1 MLVIP
6 EIKIIEIIDVILAV
20 VADDYNS
27 TTDKN
32 RTLLYQLFGDTQIGK
47 YNFYKE
53 AVDIFTRG
61 TEHQRR
67 IQTRMMFDA
76 QRAHLPTIHITMP
89 SEQPNGDGIGF
100 DQGYIEDTID
110 NENRTVTPMFT
121 RMFDTNYHAVIT
133 SDNALEVIC
142 IYHVIKGLLISTF
155 SNIEFNGI
163 RNPKFSG
170 QDLQIQMDNMPPH
183 IFVRGLGISC
193 SYETTVP
200 SFDKEKFI
208 NKFKTIF
215 TIIPGD

>member
-1 MLVIP
+1 MIVIP

-20 VADDYNS
+20 VHDDYNS

-32 RTLLYQLFGDTQIGK
+32 KTILYQLLGTTQIGK
-47 YNFYKE
+47 YNFFKE

-61 TEHQRR
+61 DEHQRK

-89 SEQPNGDGIGF
+89 SESPSGDGIGF
-100 DQGYIEDTID
+100 DQGYVDD
-110 NENRTVTPMFT
+110 DVDMENRKVTPMYT
-121 RMFDTNYHAVIT
+121 RMFETNYHAVIT

-155 SNIEFNGI
+155 SNVEFQGI

-170 QDLQIQMDNMPPH
+170 QDLQIQTENMPPH
-183 IFVRGLGISC
+183 IFVRGLGINC

-200 SFDKEKFI
+200 SIDKENFI
-208 NKFKTIF
+208 NKFKAIF